1 MYSLSVIIHLA
12 VFPGEC
18 VAVVLQMGW
27 RLQVELKNR
36 AHNPQ
41 SRESFKFTSRCELY
55 ENSLLDI
62 FSASLG
68 PRSASGFEFNRR
80 KTPDRWSA
88 YQSVSEPC
96 Q

>member
-36 AHNPQ
+36 AHKVVKVSSLQ
-41 SRESFKFTSRCELY
+41 VDA
-55 ENSLLDI
+55 NSTRTLNSVLDI

-68 PRSASGFEFNRR
+68 ARSASGFEFNRR

-88 YQSVSEPC
+88 YQSVSVSC